1 MSFFVTIYIGE
12 IMNEKTYKINDNYNL
27 IDYILIIIGKI
38 VFTIIKIIISIII
51 LMLVFFIFIFILIFI
66 NSKIID
72 YQNSKA
78 TILFYLNSVSE
89 NNENKNIYFKVLDN
103 GRIAETKNVI
113 DFDDDVNI
121 YNFHQC
127 TDSYIDREKN
137 KVLNKVTKNTCL
149 INSVKFE
156 ESDLKNKEEILMLI
170 GSLEH
175 DLWNID
181 VFEVN
186 DRYFVAIALNVNL
199 ISPTDF
205 YEYNSNNNRLI
216 FLGDVSDVRITD
228 IKLK

>member
-1 MSFFVTIYIGE
+1 
-12 IMNEKTYKINDNYNL
+12 MNEKTYKINDNYNP

-38 VFTIIKIIISIII
+38 VFTIIKIIIGIII
-51 LMLVFFIFIFILIFI
+51 LMLVFFILIFI
-66 NSKIID
+66 YSKIID

-103 GRIAETKNVI
+103 GRIVETKNVI

-121 YNFHQC
+121 YNFYQC

-137 KVLNKVTKNTCL
+137 KVLNKVTKNTCR

-156 ESDLKNKEEILMLI
+156 EADLKNKEEILMLI
-170 GSLEH
+170 GNLEH

-181 VFEVN
+181 VFEVK
-186 DRYFVAIALNVNL
+186 DRYFVAVALNVNWF
-199 ISPTDF
+199 SPTDL

-216 FLGDVSDVRITD
+216 FLGDVSDVRITN